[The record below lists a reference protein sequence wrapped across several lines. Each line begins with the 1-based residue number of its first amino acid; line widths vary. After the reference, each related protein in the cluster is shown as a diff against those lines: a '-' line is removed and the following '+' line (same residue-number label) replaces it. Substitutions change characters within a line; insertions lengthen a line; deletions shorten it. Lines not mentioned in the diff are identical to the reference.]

1 MNRCLFRP
9 LLSVS
14 TALTMGVLALAAT
27 SSFNAAE
34 AQSRRTFNDRAERGT
49 IEFVSPPYVRLNG
62 KDAQLSPGSRVY
74 NPENRIV
81 MANNVK
87 GGKYTVRYLTDNM
100 GQLGDVWILSQ
111 QEINTSSPSD
121 KLKAASGG
129 APKYNGPVFQ
139 AGKPLSEQHQFKNE
153 Y

>member
-14 TALTMGVLALAAT
+14 TALTVGVLALAAT

-49 IEFVSPPYVRLNG
+49 IEFVSPPYVRLKG

-74 NPENRIV
+74 NAENRIV
-81 MANNVK
+81 MANNVV
-87 GGKYTVRYLTDNM
+87 TA
-100 GQLGDVWILSQ
+100 S
-111 QEINTSSPSD
+111 SSPVPEN
-121 KLKAASGG
+121 AS
-129 APKYNGPVFQ
+129 PEPR
-139 AGKPLSEQHQFKNE
+139 PSPEIS
-153 Y
+153 

>member
-14 TALTMGVLALAAT
+14 TALTVGVLALAAT

-74 NPENRIV
+74 NADNRIV

-87 GGKYTVRYLTDNM
+87 GGKFIVRYLTDNM

-111 QEINTSSPSD
+111 QEINTSSPGD

-139 AGKPLSEQHQFKNE
+139 PGKPLSEQHQFKNE